1 MSVQVR
7 AHPPRAR
14 GRAGPR
20 VRLSGAAPG
29 GVDRRARPELTGP
42 SIEGVAVRSLKFLGT
57 GRCLP
62 DKVVSNDDL
71 AVALDTS
78 DDWIRERTGIK
89 ARRVV
94 DEETATSDL
103 AAGAIAD
110 ACREAGLEPGQL
122 DGIIV
127 GTCSQDT
134 LFPSTACWVQDKLG
148 VRGMPAFDVMAGC
161 SSFLYGLDVAANW
174 IAAGRA
180 KRVAVCGAEVFSKI
194 LDWKDRRTCVLFGDG
209 AGAAI
214 VGPGDGSSGI
224 LSANWGSD
232 GTLASILQVPAGGT
246 RMPASH
252 ATVDEAAH
260 TVYMEGAKVFKHAV
274 LAMSGSLLHAMDEA
288 GIGPADVDVFIPH
301 QANVRIMEASR
312 ERAGIPAEKVYSVL
326 EGYGNI
332 SAASIPVAIC
342 EARRA
347 GVLRD
352 GHVLAM
358 TAFGTG
364 LTWAAA
370 VMRY

>member
-1 MSVQVR
+1 
-7 AHPPRAR
+7 
-14 GRAGPR
+14 
-20 VRLSGAAPG
+20 
-29 GVDRRARPELTGP
+29 
-42 SIEGVAVRSLKFLGT
+42 VRSVKFLGT
-57 GRCLP
+57 GLCLP
-62 DKVVSNDDL
+62 ERVVTNDEL
-71 AVALDTS
+71 SERLDTS
-78 DDWIRERTGIK
+78 DDWIRERTGI
-89 ARRVV
+89 ATRRVV
-94 DEETATSDL
+94 DGQTSTSDL

-110 ACREAGLEPGQL
+110 ACREAGLEPREL

-148 VRGMPAFDVMAGC
+148 VRGMPAFDVMASC
-161 SSFLYGLDVAANW
+161 SSFLYGLEVAGHW

-180 KRVAVCGAEVFSKI
+180 KKVAVCGAEVFSKI
-194 LDWKDRRTCVLFGDG
+194 LDWQDRRTCVLFGDG
-209 AGAAI
+209 AGAVI
-214 VGPGDGSSGI
+214 VGPGDGRSGI
-224 LSANWGSD
+224 LSSNWGSD

-274 LAMSGSLLHAMDEA
+274 LAMSSSLVQAMDEA
-288 GIGPADVDVFIPH
+288 GIGPADVDLLIPH
-301 QANVRIMEASR
+301 QANVRIMEGCR
-312 ERAGIPAEKVYSVL
+312 ERAGIPREKVYSVL
-326 EGYGNI
+326 EGYGNL

-347 GVLRD
+347 GVLKD

-358 TAFGTG
+358 TAFGAG
-364 LTWAAA
+364 LTWGAA

>member
-1 MSVQVR
+1 M
-7 AHPPRAR
+7 
-14 GRAGPR
+14 
-20 VRLSGAAPG
+20 
-29 GVDRRARPELTGP
+29 RR
-42 SIEGVAVRSLKFLGT
+42 LKFLGT

-62 DKVVSNDDL
+62 DKVVTNDDL
-71 AVALDTS
+71 ADRLETS
-78 DDWIRERTGIK
+78 DAWIRERTGIGS
-89 ARRVV
+89 RRVV
-94 DEETATSDL
+94 DTQTSTSDL

-110 ACREAGLEPGQL
+110 ACRDAGMEPGEL

-134 LFPSTACWVQDKLG
+134 LFPSTACWAQGRLG
-148 VRGMPAFDVMAGC
+148 IRGMPAFDVMAGC
-161 SSFLYGLDVAANW
+161 SSFLYGLEVAASW
-174 IAAGRA
+174 IESGRA
-180 KRVAVCGAEVFSKI
+180 RRVAVCGAEVFSKI
-194 LDWKDRRTCVLFGDG
+194 LDWDDRRTCVLFGDG

-214 VGPGDGSSGI
+214 VGKSEDDSGI
-224 LSANWGSD
+224 ISANWGSD

-252 ATVDEAAH
+252 ATVDGHAH
-260 TVYMEGAKVFKHAV
+260 YVYMEGSKVFKHAV
-274 LAMSGSLLHAMDEA
+274 RAMSGSLVQALEEA
-288 GIGPADVDVFIPH
+288 GLGPDDVDVFIPH
-301 QANVRIMEASR
+301 QANIRIMEASR
-312 ERAGIPAEKVYSVL
+312 ERAGIPLEKVYSVL

-352 GHVLAM
+352 GHILAM

-364 LTWAAA
+364 LTWGAA

>member
-1 MSVQVR
+1 
-7 AHPPRAR
+7 
-14 GRAGPR
+14 
-20 VRLSGAAPG
+20 
-29 GVDRRARPELTGP
+29 
-42 SIEGVAVRSLKFLGT
+42 VRSLKFLGT
-57 GRCLP
+57 GYCLP
-62 DKVVSNDDL
+62 DKVVTNHDL
-71 AVALDTS
+71 SDRLDTS
-78 DDWIRERTGIK
+78 DDWIRERTGI
-89 ARRVV
+89 ASRRVV
-94 DEETATSDL
+94 DEHTSTSDL

-110 ACREAGLEPGQL
+110 ACREAGLEPGEL

-134 LFPSTACWVQDKLG
+134 LFPSTACWVQNKLG

-161 SSFLYGLDVAANW
+161 SSFLYGLEVAATW
-174 IAAGRA
+174 AASRPA

-194 LDWKDRRTCVLFGDG
+194 LNWKDRRTCVLFGDG

-224 LSANWGSD
+224 LAANWGSD

-252 ATVDEAAH
+252 ATVDETAH
-260 TVYMEGAKVFKHAV
+260 FVYMEGAKVFKQAV
-274 LAMSGSLLHAMDEA
+274 LAMSGSLLQAMDEA
-288 GIGPADVDVFIPH
+288 GIGPDGVDVLVPH
-301 QANVRIMEASR
+301 QANIRIMEATR
-312 ERAGIPAEKVYSVL
+312 ERAGIPREKVYSVL

-342 EARRA
+342 EAKRT

-364 LTWAAA
+364 LTWGATL
-370 VMRY
+370 MKY